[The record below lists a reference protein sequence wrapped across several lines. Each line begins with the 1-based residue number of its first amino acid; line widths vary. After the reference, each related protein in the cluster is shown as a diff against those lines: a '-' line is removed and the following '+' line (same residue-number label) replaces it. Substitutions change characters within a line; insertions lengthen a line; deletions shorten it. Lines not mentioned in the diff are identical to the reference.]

1 VVTGLSIKKKSLVRG
16 YNSIGTVMNDS
27 EMVEVEEDAATMPP
41 DFEKTA
47 AAENKPG
54 GKNNGANTDFSQVS
68 IRKNLRETAFFF
80 PQLQTDKNGN
90 ISFNFTTPE
99 ALTKWKVQLL
109 SHTKNLESNLTQH
122 TTVTQKELMVLPNAP
137 RFLREG
143 DTIRIQSKISNLSEK
158 ALNGEA
164 VLQLTNAV
172 TGATIDGAFNN
183 TNAVKNFS
191 VTAAGNTQVSWSLT
205 VPDTAGAV
213 QYKIIAK
220 AGGFSDGE
228 QNVLPV
234 LSNRMLV
241 TETLPMW
248 VRSNEARTFT
258 LDKLKNHTSAT
269 LKNHKLTLEVTS
281 NPAWYAVQALPYLME
296 YPYDCNE
303 QMFSKL
309 YANTLAGH
317 IANSNPKIR
326 AVFDQWK
333 NSGALLSKLEKNQ
346 ELKSLLLQETPWLRD
361 AQSETEQK
369 KRIALLFDLN
379 KMKLEN
385 AAAIQKLEQN
395 QYRSGGWPWFKGGRE
410 NRFVT
415 QHIVIGFGHLKK
427 LGVAFENNAAQTVL
441 KKAIGYLDGRFIEE
455 YENLKRYNK
464 NVDYSND
471 HLSYYQ
477 LHYLYM
483 RSFFPEIKTSR
494 KIDEISKYYLSQVS

>member
-1 VVTGLSIKKKSLVRG
+1 VLDENGLPLPGAAITVKGTGRGTTSDFDGSFEIEAKKGERLVISYMGFETINFWVGTDNLLKITLPASFDGLDEVVVTGLSIKKKSLVRG

-317 IANSNPKIR
+317 IA
-326 AVFDQWK
+326 
-333 NSGALLSKLEKNQ
+333 
-346 ELKSLLLQETPWLRD
+346 
-361 AQSETEQK
+361 
-369 KRIALLFDLN
+369 
-379 KMKLEN
+379 
-385 AAAIQKLEQN
+385 
-395 QYRSGGWPWFKGGRE
+395 
-410 NRFVT
+410 
-415 QHIVIGFGHLKK
+415 
-427 LGVAFENNAAQTVL
+427 
-441 KKAIGYLDGRFIEE
+441 
-455 YENLKRYNK
+455 
-464 NVDYSND
+464 
-471 HLSYYQ
+471 
-477 LHYLYM
+477 
-483 RSFFPEIKTSR
+483 
-494 KIDEISKYYLSQVS
+494 